1 MGERTMSVGTN
12 SYDRAMDLLNHILQ
26 VMAERNSFCSSYGG
40 CSGDYELRRLEIT
53 LYPLAGRTLG
63 QWASSLF
70 RPNKPV
76 SIARLARW
84 DEYSKGYVDDDGYA
98 NERHY
103 RAVIQLTLSREPR
116 PLACAPG
123 VWNDTNALG
132 WTGVFEAGTIQ
143 WRTLAKLQSTLFSRE
158 PMPVPEM
165 SLSLLNAFPNLLLI
179 VFLSEVSG
187 QDPDQY
193 AAEQV

>member
-1 MGERTMSVGTN
+1 MMIVGTN
-12 SYDRAMDLLNHILQ
+12 SYGRATDLLNHILQ

-40 CSGDYELRRLEIT
+40 CSGDYELRRLIIT
-53 LYPLAGRTLG
+53 LAPLVGRTLG

-76 SIARLARW
+76 SVVRLVRW

-98 NERHY
+98 NESHY

-116 PLACAPG
+116 PITCKPE
-123 VWNDTNALG
+123 VRNDASVLG
-132 WTGVFEAGTIQ
+132 WTGLFGAGAIQ

-165 SLSLLNAFPNLLLI
+165 FLSLLNAFPNLLLI

-187 QDPDQY
+187 QDPDQH